1 MGGGLNCRLTT
12 GVPRPI
18 SDIMKVAPRLVFAA
32 TLGFVAFALA
42 RAVAQ
47 DVSSDPASEAPPSV
61 TDMPPPTVVKGYLQ
75 LGFDRLAGYEF
86 TLQPQPTDQKLP
98 RWNGQDQIP
107 DVVKG
112 WSGKKADLKGYMLP
126 MRLEKGLVTEFL
138 LMRDMSSCCYGS
150 NPSMNHFVVVKMA
163 KGVPAVSEKV
173 VKVSG
178 TFKVNTNYD
187 AFGIMTGIYELAG
200 EKVVEAGE

>member
-1 MGGGLNCRLTT
+1 MN
-12 GVPRPI
+12 P
-18 SDIMKVAPRLVFAA
+18 VARFAA
-32 TLGFVAFALA
+32 A
-42 RAVAQ
+42 AVAISLGMLALPVVTAQ
-47 DVSSDPASEAPPSV
+47 VAADPAADAPVSV

-75 LGFDRLAGYEF
+75 LGFDRLAGYDFEVKS
-86 TLQPQPTDQKLP
+86 QPTDPKQP
-98 RWNGQDQIP
+98 RWTGQEQIP

-112 WSGKKADLKGYMLP
+112 WSGQKAELRGYMLP

-138 LMRDMSSCCYGS
+138 LMRDMSTCCYGAT
-150 NPSMNHFVVVKMA
+150 PSMNHFVVVKMA
-163 KGVPAVSEKV
+163 KGVPPVSEKV